1 MLPALESFAT
11 TEARELHGNL
21 KELLQDMWSFDD
33 IPDAMLVAIYL
44 NPACASQNML
54 DRVEL
59 PDKTKLRDKAKE
71 LTMKALVSFKEE
83 QDTEA
88 SQKRSGG
95 REVTGKASKVTGEM
109 SSQSSK
115 FIRRYFNLQAAFSVK
130 TYDLQVM
137 ENPQQYAGYM
147 KAPQVYWQT
156 QQENPE
162 LKDLAQVARSY
173 LSIQAT
179 STESERLFSKAGQVL
194 SARKT
199 QMTDHNFRNI
209 IFAHSYERVV
219 PLIS

>member
-1 MLPALESFAT
+1 MLPAPESFAT

-44 NPACASQNML
+44 NPACAAQNML

-88 SQKRSGG
+88 SQKRSEG

-109 SSQSSK
+109 SSQPSK
-115 FIRRYFNLQAAFSVK
+115 FTRRYFNLQAAFAVK
-130 TYDLQVM
+130 AYDLQVM

-147 KAPQVYWQT
+147 EAPQAYWQT
-156 QQENPE
+156 QQESPE
-162 LKDLAQVARSY
+162 LKDLAQVARSC

-209 IFAHSYERVV
+209 IFARSYERVL